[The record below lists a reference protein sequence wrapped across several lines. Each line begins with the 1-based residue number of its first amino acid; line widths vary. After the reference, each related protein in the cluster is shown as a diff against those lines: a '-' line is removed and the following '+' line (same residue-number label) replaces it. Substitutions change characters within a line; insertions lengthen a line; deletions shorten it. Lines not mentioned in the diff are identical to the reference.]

1 MSIDSLQK
9 QFARMGA
16 RVTVAERNDFGVDI
30 RHDKRGSW
38 FEIGLDRQVLQ
49 VSALDVQP
57 RKRHLLLVVNRRETH
72 KYLCGHDERD
82 WFAAAVPEV
91 GGVANVRQAMEVL
104 KPAEVRSAQ
113 FRLGVKQQHRNR
125 RRNAAF
131 VRQGEW
137 FFIPELKLKAEPLM
151 VLHNEPLLRGRGK
164 PHMAEFLYRTGG
176 RTVYVSS
183 AFPSGLG
190 EMAYRRLLTE
200 DPNMKRLAWRA
211 LRADPKAYVRG
222 RVRHPDHKTIY
233 LDVWHRVLPNTENR
247 AVAMRHLVFVD

>member
-16 RVTVAERNDFGVDI
+16 RVAVVERRDFGVDI
-30 RHDKRGSW
+30 RHDKRGSL
-38 FEIGLDRQVLQ
+38 FDIGLDRQVTQ

-57 RKRHLLLVVNRRETH
+57 RQRHLLLVVNRRETH

-137 FFIPELKLKAEPLM
+137 FFIPEPNLKAQPLM

-164 PHMAEFLYRTGG
+164 PHMAEFLVRTGG

-183 AFPSGLG
+183 AYPSGLS
-190 EMAYRRLLTE
+190 EMAYRRLLIK
-200 DPNMKRLAWRA
+200 DPNMKRLAWSV

-222 RVRHPDHKTIY
+222 RVRHPDHKTIH